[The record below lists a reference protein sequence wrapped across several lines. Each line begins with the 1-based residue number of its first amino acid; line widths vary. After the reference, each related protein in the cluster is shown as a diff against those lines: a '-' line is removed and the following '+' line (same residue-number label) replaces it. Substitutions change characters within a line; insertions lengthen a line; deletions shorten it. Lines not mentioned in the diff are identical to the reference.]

1 MYYVNKK
8 LKKTEPL
15 FSDEPSKERKNLL
28 RGLPIF
34 SIESKLALPE
44 NDESVKFMNYNTDST
59 LLTDGEKAIDPKY
72 TNPCW
77 FHIALA
83 KGRAITFE
91 LPCICA
97 VDSFKIG
104 FCRSDVVAV
113 RTPRYVALQV
123 SEDGETFE
131 TVSADPKVHS
141 PRDLQRFEYSV
152 ELEPVRARYVRF
164 VIDVLQ
170 HIYIDEIELF
180 GCTDVTEARIPRFDD
195 APMFPEL
202 DHPPVFVGEYPA
214 PDALGAENILLSYH
228 CNPNM
233 QSKGLITKEQYLP
246 YVAYLNE
253 DGEVLDTF
261 FDGYLYLPYTA
272 FNFSSEAQCID
283 GWKYYLDNIF
293 TPDRNLDALDKV
305 TKEVGEKLGI
315 ENLKT
320 SVYFSVLYT
329 FTAKE
334 CFGEIY
340 GEKLHFENIEDRKK
354 ALKWLIDEYIRRYNE
369 GGYDHT
375 ELKAFYWFEEQ
386 ITYSDSHE
394 EELIAFV
401 RDYVHEKGY
410 KLFWI
415 PYFKAVGYHDWK
427 RLGFDVACMQ
437 PNYAFGD
444 DRKVELIYETAKI
457 AKELGMCVE
466 LEITGIKLDENGNVV
481 NVKDVEK
488 FIEYL
493 EIGAETGYMNTIK
506 MYYQGGVPGDISK
519 AVFSKTPRYREMYDM
534 TYKFAKRKLKSEEK

>member
-1 MYYVNKK
+1 MYYANKK
-8 LKKTEPL
+8 LSRVEPIFSSEPTKEKK
-15 FSDEPSKERKNLL
+15 DLL
-28 RGLPIF
+28 LGLPIF
-34 SIESKLALPE
+34 SIETKLELSE
-44 NDESVKFMNYNTDST
+44 NDDSMRYMNYNTDSM
-59 LLTDGEKAIDPKY
+59 LLTDGEKADDPTY
-72 TNPCW
+72 TNPRW

-97 VDSFKIG
+97 VDSFSIG

-123 SEDGETFE
+123 SEDGEAFE
-131 TVSADPKVHS
+131 TVSECSKIRS
-141 PRDLQRFEYSV
+141 TRDLTRFEYTASFGA
-152 ELEPVRARYVRF
+152 VRARYVRF
-164 VIDVLQ
+164 VVDVLQ

-180 GCTDVTEARIPRFDD
+180 GCTDVADARIPVCDGH
-195 APMFPEL
+195 PVFPEL
-202 DHPPVFVGEYPA
+202 DHPPVFVGDYPA
-214 PDALGAENILLSYH
+214 IDSLGAENILLSYH

-246 YVAYLNE
+246 YVAYLSE
-253 DGEVLDTF
+253 DGEVKDTF

-305 TKEVGEKLGI
+305 TKEVGDKLGI
-315 ENLKT
+315 KNHK
-320 SVYFSVLYT
+320 SAVYFSLLYT
-329 FTAKE
+329 FTSKE
-334 CFGEIY
+334 CFGEIN
-340 GEKLHFENIEDRKK
+340 GEKLDFENIDDRKK
-354 ALKWLIDEYIRRYNE
+354 ALRWLIDEYLRRYNE
-369 GGYDHT
+369 GGYEHT
-375 ELKAFYWFEEQ
+375 RLEAFYWFEEQ

-444 DRKVELIYETAKI
+444 DRKVEQIYETAKI

-466 LEITGIKLDENGNVV
+466 LEITGIKLDENGIVQNP
-481 NVKDVEK
+481 KDVEK

-493 EIGAETGYMNTIK
+493 EIGAKTGYMNTIK

-534 TYKFAKRKLKSEEK
+534 TYRFAKRKLILEEK